1 MGLVDDAFD
10 SVPLNALALFGVGL
24 GPLRL
29 QQFVQVGVAYLGPVG
44 GTLAVVGAEQRR
56 VDVSLQQAKA
66 LEAGG
71 NVKGAVRLYL
81 RAVKE
86 GDFNAAKALGDIYA
100 EGKGDV
106 GKDYADSLRYYQ
118 LAEKNG
124 VEVPRARAR

>member
-1 MGLVDDAFD
+1 M
-10 SVPLNALALFGVGL
+10 
-24 GPLRL
+24 
-29 QQFVQVGVAYLGPVG
+29 VASA
-44 GTLAVVGAEQRR
+44 GTTTELTAAAPK
-56 VDVSLQQAKA
+56 VSTFQQAKA